1 MIPDNWLE
9 RLNVVM
15 SFEYGW
21 LDGSEGVPVE
31 IQAKNIV
38 EGILTEFYNE
48 NILNGQR
55 PGIYPLIEGGIQLEW
70 EENGIDYSIEIE
82 NNSSIELSAFGEE
95 VDLVGSFKTGASNKE
110 DCKHVMEILN
120 IMRAEV
126 SKNVLKIE
134 DNNKEN

>member
-1 MIPDNWLE
+1 
-9 RLNVVM
+9 M
-15 SFEYGW
+15 SFDSGQ
-21 LDGSEGVPVE
+21 LDGSEGVPVD
-31 IQAKNIV
+31 IQAKNIA
-38 EGILTEFYNE
+38 EGILAEFYNE

-70 EENGIDYSIEIE
+70 EENGIDHSIEIE

>member
-1 MIPDNWLE
+1 M
-9 RLNVVM
+9 
-15 SFEYGW
+15 
-21 LDGSEGVPVE
+21 
-31 IQAKNIV
+31 
-38 EGILTEFYNE
+38 
-48 NILNGQR
+48 NGQR

-70 EENGIDYSIEIE
+70 EENGIDHSIEIE